1 MSDMKVNQLLQQMR
15 MMSLEAQAK
24 EAPAAQQGSFAKSL
38 GQALDSVNATQQES
52 ASMKKAFEMGDP
64 TVSLV
69 DTMVAS
75 QKASIAFQAT
85 LQVRNKFIQAYQ
97 DIMNMPI

>member
-24 EAPAAQQGSFAKSL
+24 QPSAAEQGSFAKSL
-38 GQALDSVNATQQES
+38 GQALDSVNSIQQES
-52 ASMKKAFEMGDP
+52 GAMKKAFEMGDP
-64 TVSLV
+64 RVSLV